1 MTTKEEIKDW
11 LKSTNRNYNY
21 LAKEL
26 GITPTAVRNMFA
38 KNGELSHRAILLIES
53 LMDKRRFSPSVDFA
67 VKTTIS
73 LSVSEFAC
81 FTKLAKEAGMST
93 EDWILS
99 AIRYAGEH
107 PEIIDEIIR
116 QEQGK
121 ENSKG

>member
-11 LKSTNRNYNY
+11 LKATNKNYIW

-53 LMDKRRFSPSVDFA
+53 LMDKRRLATPVEFA
-67 VKTTIS
+67 VTTTIT
-73 LSVSEFAC
+73 LTIAEYAH
-81 FTKLAKEAGMST
+81 FTKLAKEAGLTT
-93 EDWILS
+93 EDWFFS

-107 PEIIDEIIR
+107 PEVVDEIIR
-116 QEQGK
+116 QEQGNK
-121 ENSKG
+121 NPE